1 MRITNKMITAQYTK
15 NLNIISS
22 DLNKLNTKMVTGR
35 KFMTASEDPAAA
47 VKAFKIRRDLA
58 KLEDYQSNIEHA
70 RSSLTN
76 AESTLM
82 HMQEMMKEITGKTIT
97 ALNGPMGED
106 DRKLIANEL
115 RHIQEQLLQSLN
127 ANSSDVYHFGGSNT
141 KEKPFTLD
149 ADGKLVYNGEL
160 LDDLDDP
167 ALKAVRDALRKYSQ
181 YVDIGLGL
189 QFDAS
194 DNIDRRSV
202 FEYSVPGINVIGY
215 GTTTLA
221 SGDVAS
227 NNIYDLLGQLATE
240 FESSTFNREKADA
253 LFGHF
258 QAQSP
263 SVLNSI
269 TDIGAK
275 TSYLDFM
282 ADRYDSSTL
291 DLQERQQSIEVAD
304 PAETIIH
311 FESQRVAYNAA
322 LKMGSQIIQPSI
334 FDFMT

>member
-47 VKAFKIRRDLA
+47 VKAFKVRRDLA
-58 KLEDYQSNIEHA
+58 KIEDYQSNIEHA

-82 HMQEMMKEITGKTIT
+82 HMQEMMKEITGKTIA
-97 ALNGPMGED
+97 ALNGPINDE

-141 KEKPFTLD
+141 KEKPFSVNV
-149 ADGKLVYNGEL
+149 AGELVYNGTPL
-160 LDDLDDP
+160 NSLDY
-167 ALKAVRDALRKYSQ
+167 ATSAALRKDSQ

-189 QFDAS
+189 QFIDG
-194 DNIDRRSV
+194 DINKPIDRRSV
-202 FEYSVPGINVIGY
+202 FEYSVPGIDVIGY

-221 SGDVAS
+221 SGDVVS
-227 NNIYDLLGQLATE
+227 NNVYNILGELAAE
-240 FESSTFNREKADA
+240 FESGSFNREKADA
-253 LFGHF
+253 LFAHF
-258 QAQSP
+258 QEHSP
-263 SVLNSI
+263 SILNSI

-282 ADRYDSSTL
+282 KDRYDSSTL
-291 DLQERQQSIEVAD
+291 DLQERQQNIEVAD

>member
-15 NLNIISS
+15 NLNVISS

-47 VKAFKIRRDLA
+47 VRAFKIRRDLA
-58 KLEDYQSNIEHA
+58 KIEDYQSNIEHA

-82 HMQEMMKEITGKTIT
+82 HMQEMMKEVTGKTIA
-97 ALNGPMGED
+97 ALNGPLNEE

-127 ANSSDVYHFGGSNT
+127 TNSSDVYHFGGSNI
-141 KEKPFTLD
+141 KDKPFTVDTNGRLE
-149 ADGKLVYNGEL
+149 YNGVL
-160 LDDLDDP
+160 LDSLDY
-167 ALKAVRDALRKYSQ
+167 ASSAALRGDSQ

-189 QFDAS
+189 QFDAGN
-194 DNIDRRSV
+194 NIDRRSV
-202 FEYSVPGINVIGY
+202 FEYSVPGINVVGY

-221 SGDVAS
+221 SGDVVS
-227 NNIYDLLGQLATE
+227 NNIYNILGDLATE
-240 FESSTFNREKADA
+240 FESSAFNREKADA

-263 SVLNSI
+263 SILNSI

-282 ADRYDSSTL
+282 KDRYDSSTL
-291 DLQERQQSIEVAD
+291 DLQERQQNIEVAD

-334 FDFMT
+334 FDFMR